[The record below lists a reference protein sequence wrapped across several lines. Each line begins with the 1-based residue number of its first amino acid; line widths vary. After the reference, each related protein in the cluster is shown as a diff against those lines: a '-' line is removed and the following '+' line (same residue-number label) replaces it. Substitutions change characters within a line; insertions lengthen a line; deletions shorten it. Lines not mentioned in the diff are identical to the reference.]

1 MVRPTPAPLLALLA
15 LAAASTTALG
25 CASTPVS
32 QAVVQRVTPGLS
44 NVPWISGSPFYDDQR
59 IPDVVSNG
67 LDACERSFEGG
78 PKSSVLW
85 NKWPPCPS
93 TGTPAVAGRGLLPTS
108 DSTASADLVRP
119 WEEVTLFP
127 WPCTADS
134 SSGEITGIRC
144 R

>member
-1 MVRPTPAPLLALLA
+1 MLRTSLVALAVAPLAAL
-15 LAAASTTALG
+15 SSLG
-25 CASTPVS
+25 CAATPVS
-32 QAVVQRVTPGLS
+32 QAVVSRVTPGLS

-67 LDACERSFEGG
+67 LDACERGFEGG
-78 PKSSVLW
+78 QKSSVLW

-93 TGTPAVAGRGLLPTS
+93 VGTPAVAGKGLLPTS

-119 WEEVTLFP
+119 WEEVTLFS
-127 WPCTADS
+127 WPCGGEL
-134 SSGEITGIRC
+134 SSGEITNVRC

>member
-1 MVRPTPAPLLALLA
+1 MLRPTIVALATAPLLC
-15 LAAASTTALG
+15 TGALG

-32 QAVVQRVTPGLS
+32 QAVEARVTPGLS
-44 NVPWISGSPFYDDQR
+44 NVPWISGSPYYDDQR
-59 IPDVVSNG
+59 LPDVVSNG

-78 PKSSVLW
+78 PRSSVLW

-93 TGTPAVAGRGLLPTS
+93 TGTPAVAGKGLLPTS

-119 WEEVTLFP
+119 WEEVTLFS
-127 WPCTADS
+127 WPCSATPVT
-134 SSGEITGIRC
+134 GEITGVRC